1 MSHYYL
7 CSKSKANMKKSY
19 FEYFLADLFP
29 TLNKKDPVL
38 GNWWLVAGAVSTCGL
53 EQEYALLRYLVLLSA
68 SASAAAADLDYMSSV
83 LVQPVLAPPS
93 HQGCIT
99 LLLYKIYHLWISDMP
114 ILNGFWSSTSH
125 KLTLAGNVSIPSY

>member
-1 MSHYYL
+1 M
-7 CSKSKANMKKSY
+7 
-19 FEYFLADLFP
+19 
-29 TLNKKDPVL
+29 
-38 GNWWLVAGAVSTCGL
+38 AGAVSTCGL

-68 SASAAAADLDYMSSV
+68 SGAAAGDLDYMSSV
-83 LVQPVLAPPS
+83 LVQPVLAPPL

-99 LLLYKIYHLWISDMP
+99 LLLYKIYHLWILDMP